1 MPPTCPKSRGI
12 RSSYPHIW
20 RQLDE
25 NTVQSH
31 IWFFPAQRESSLVK
45 CPYCDNEKTRVIDT
59 SHDARGGTRR
69 RRVCDK
75 CGERFSLLRAPHPGH
90 ADVGEKDGTREE
102 VLADKLMAGHQ
113 GGSCQAA
120 AAFAADIERIAGEVE
135 AELQQ
140 SGKAEVSSHMAGDL
154 VIKKL
159 KDLDEVAYIRYATVY
174 LGFDDLESIRK
185 EIDRLPG
192 KSLTAVGSAQTPF
205 SQKTKHSYAFQ
216 NHAVENKIVR

>member
-1 MPPTCPKSRGI
+1 M
-12 RSSYPHIW
+12 
-20 RQLDE
+20 
-25 NTVQSH
+25 
-31 IWFFPAQRESSLVK
+31 K

-59 SHDARGGTRR
+59 SHDVRGGTRR

-75 CGERFSLLRAPHPGH
+75 CGERFSSYERPILATPML
-90 ADVGEKDGTREE
+90 VKQDGTREE
-102 VLADKLMAGHQ
+102 FSRDKLMAGIKVA
-113 GGSCQAA
+113 CAKRPVA
-120 AAFAADIERIAGEVE
+120 AADIERIAGEVE

-185 EIDRLPG
+185 EIDRLLE
-192 KSLTAVGSAQTPF
+192 S
-205 SQKTKHSYAFQ
+205 
-216 NHAVENKIVR
+216 R

>member
-1 MPPTCPKSRGI
+1 MPPTCTKSRGI

-75 CGERFSLLRAPHPGH
+75 CGERFSSYERPILATPML
-90 ADVGEKDGTREE
+90 VKQDGTREE
-102 VLADKLMAGHQ
+102 FSRDKLMAGIKVA
-113 GGSCQAA
+113 CAKRPVA
-120 AAFAADIERIAGEVE
+120 AADIERIAGEVE

-185 EIDRLPG
+185 EIDRLLE
-192 KSLTAVGSAQTPF
+192 S
-205 SQKTKHSYAFQ
+205 
-216 NHAVENKIVR
+216 R